1 MVIISLLPNIITIVI
16 LVYGGHLVL
25 SGDMSPGS
33 LVSFLL
39 YQSSL
44 SDSFNNLSYVWSNM
58 AEAFGASDKVWAFY
72 PILELNIPMIR
83 VFIKQNLLLNKTSC
97 YLQT

>member
-1 MVIISLLPNIITIVI
+1 MWLSLICSYMIVLTLLPSVITVII

-25 SGDMSPGS
+25 ADDMSPGD

-44 SDSFNNLSYVWSNM
+44 SDCFNNLSYVYSSL
-58 AEAFGASDKVWAFY
+58 AEAFGASDKVGCRW
-72 PILELNIPMIR
+72 LCD
-83 VFIKQNLLLNKTSC
+83 S
-97 YLQT
+97 